1 MYVVIGANG
10 QVGRKVVEQ
19 LSRRGAA
26 VRAIVQR
33 VEAGQALPHVE
44 ARVGDATDVAFL
56 REALSGADA
65 LFTLTPPSFNAP
77 SHARAVDCFG
87 SAVLAAIAASDVR
100 KVVNLSSAGAA
111 LPQGTG
117 PIAGLYRNEQRL
129 NSLATVDVLHL
140 RAASFMENL
149 LAKIGPMRQSGVFPD
164 MADGDVPMPMV
175 AAADLAQAAA
185 DALLAPTF
193 TGKSAAALLGDRD
206 YTMREAAAILGAAVG
221 RPDIAYVRA
230 APADA
235 KAALIA
241 HGFSPDVADK
251 FEEMADALS
260 QRRIQGTVT
269 RTAASTTATSLQ
281 AWAREVFAPAF
292 QSA

>member
-26 VRAIVQR
+26 VRAVVQR
-33 VEAGQALPHVE
+33 ADAGPALPNVEAC
-44 ARVGDATDVAFL
+44 VGDATDVAFL
-56 REALSGADA
+56 REVLAGADA
-65 LFTLTPPSFNAP
+65 LFTLTPPSFGAP

-87 SAVLAAIAASDVR
+87 SAVLAAIAASDIR
-100 KVVNLSSAGAA
+100 KVVNLSSAGATLA
-111 LPQGTG
+111 QGTG
-117 PIAGLYRNEQRL
+117 PITGLHRNEQRL
-129 NSLATVDVLHL
+129 NSLSMVDVLHL

-149 LAKIGPMRQSGVFPD
+149 LAKIGPMRQFGVFPD
-164 MADGDVPMPMV
+164 MAAGDVPMPMV
-175 AAADLAQAAA
+175 AAADIAHAAA
-185 DALLAPTF
+185 AALLEPAF
-193 TGKSAAALLGDRD
+193 TGKSDLPLLGDRD
-206 YTMREAAAILGAAVG
+206 YTLREAAAILGAAVG
-221 RPDIAYVRA
+221 RPDIAYAQA
-230 APADA
+230 APAEA

-260 QRRIQGTVT
+260 QRRIQRTVT
-269 RTAASTTATSLQ
+269 RSAASTTGTSLQ
-281 AWAREVFAPAF
+281 TWAREVFAPAF